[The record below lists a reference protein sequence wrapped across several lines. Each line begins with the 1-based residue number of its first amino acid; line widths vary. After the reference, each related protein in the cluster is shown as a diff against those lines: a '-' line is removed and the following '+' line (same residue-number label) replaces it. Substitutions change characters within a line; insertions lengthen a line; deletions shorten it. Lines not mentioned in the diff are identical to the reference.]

1 MHPSFSLGRSPGQGN
16 RKGLGQVVPREEK
29 MSEQNR
35 RPIAKE
41 GFPFLIPMVLLT
53 VILGVLGWKVW
64 MSLGILLSLF
74 IAYFFRNPRREIPDL
89 QNIILS
95 PADGR
100 IVHIGECQEDRFLK
114 EKTLK
119 VSIFMSLFDV
129 HLNRAPVSG
138 KVLQRN
144 YLPGRFLAAN
154 VEKSSLLN
162 EQNAVILE
170 TEDRFKILLI
180 QIAGFVARRIV
191 CYAKTG
197 DLLRKGEIFGLI
209 RFGSRVDLYLPPEV
223 KPIVRVGQHVKG
235 GESIIGYRA

>member
-1 MHPSFSLGRSPGQGN
+1 MGIFFSL
-16 RKGLGQVVPREEK
+16 
-29 MSEQNR
+29 
-35 RPIAKE
+35 
-41 GFPFLIPMVLLT
+41 FL
-53 VILGVLGWKVW
+53 
-64 MSLGILLSLF
+64 
-74 IAYFFRNPRREIPDL
+74 AYFFRNPRRKIPDL
-89 QNIILS
+89 QNVILS

-100 IVHIGECQEDRFLK
+100 IVYVGECEEERFLK

-119 VSIFMSLFDV
+119 VSIFMSMFDV
-129 HLNRAPVSG
+129 HINRMPISG
-138 KVLQRN
+138 KVVQRN
-144 YLPGRFLAAN
+144 YLPGHFHVAS

-162 EQNAVILE
+162 EQNAMILE
-170 TEDRFKILLI
+170 SEDRFRILLV

-191 CYAKTG
+191 CYAKAG

>member
-1 MHPSFSLGRSPGQGN
+1 MA
-16 RKGLGQVVPREEK
+16 PREEK
-29 MSEQNR
+29 MTEQHR

-41 GFPFLIPMVLLT
+41 GFPFLIPAVLLT

-64 MSLGILLSLF
+64 MFLGILVSLF

-100 IVHIGECQEDRFLK
+100 VVHVGECEEHRFLK

-138 KVLQRN
+138 KVLERN
-144 YLPGRFLAAN
+144 YLPGRFLVAN
-154 VEKSSLLN
+154 AEKSSLLN
-162 EQNAVILE
+162 EQNAMILE
-170 TEDRFKILLI
+170 TEDRLKILLI

-197 DLLRKGEIFGLI
+197 NFLRKGEIFGLI

>member
-1 MHPSFSLGRSPGQGN
+1 
-16 RKGLGQVVPREEK
+16 
-29 MSEQNR
+29 
-35 RPIAKE
+35 
-41 GFPFLIPMVLLT
+41 
-53 VILGVLGWKVW
+53 

-74 IAYFFRNPRREIPDL
+74 IAYFFRNPRREIPNL

-100 IVHIGECQEDRFLK
+100 VIHVGECEEDRFLK
-114 EKTLK
+114 EKVLK
-119 VSIFMSLFDV
+119 VSIFMSVFDV

-138 KVLQRN
+138 KVLERN
-144 YLPGRFLAAN
+144 YLPGRFLVAS

-170 TEDRFKILLI
+170 TEDRLKILLV

-209 RFGSRVDLYLPPEV
+209 RFGSRVDLYLPTEV

-235 GESIIGYRA
+235 GESVIGYRA

>member
-1 MHPSFSLGRSPGQGN
+1 VAS
-16 RKGLGQVVPREEK
+16 KEEK
-29 MSEQNR
+29 MTEQNR
-35 RPIAKE
+35 WPVAKE
-41 GFPFLIPMVLLT
+41 GLFFLIPVVLLT
-53 VILGVLGWKVW
+53 VILGIVGWKVW

-74 IAYFFRNPRREIPDL
+74 IAYFFRNPRREISDL

-100 IVHIGECQEDRFLK
+100 IIHVGECEEDRFLK

-138 KVLQRN
+138 KVLKRN
-144 YLPGRFLAAN
+144 YLPGRFLVAN

-170 TEDRFKILLI
+170 TEDRFRILMI

>member
-1 MHPSFSLGRSPGQGN
+1 M
-16 RKGLGQVVPREEK
+16 K
-29 MSEQNR
+29 QNQW
-35 RPIAKE
+35 PIAKE
-41 GFPFLIPMVLLT
+41 GLPFLIPVALLAI
-53 VILGVLGWKVW
+53 ILGTMGWKIW

-74 IAYFFRNPRREIPDL
+74 IAYFFRNPRREIPNL

-100 IVHIGECQEDRFLK
+100 VIHVGECEEDRFLK
-114 EKTLK
+114 EKVLK
-119 VSIFMSLFDV
+119 VSIFMSVFDV

-138 KVLQRN
+138 KVLERN
-144 YLPGRFLAAN
+144 YLPGRFLVAS

-170 TEDRFKILLI
+170 TEDRLKILLV

-209 RFGSRVDLYLPPEV
+209 RFGSRVDLYLPTEV
-223 KPIVRVGQHVKG
+223 KPIVRVGQYVKG
-235 GESIIGYRA
+235 GESVIGYRA

>member
-1 MHPSFSLGRSPGQGN
+1 
-16 RKGLGQVVPREEK
+16 
-29 MSEQNR
+29 MSEQIR
-35 RPIAKE
+35 RPIVKE
-41 GFPFLIPMVLLT
+41 GLPFLIPVVLLT
-53 VILGVLGWKVW
+53 VILGVLGWKIW
-64 MSLGILLSLF
+64 MSLGIFVSLF
-74 IAYFFRNPRREIPDL
+74 ITYFFRNPRRQIPDL
-89 QNIILS
+89 QNIILA

-100 IVHIGECQEDRFLK
+100 IVHVGECQEDRFLK

-138 KVLQRN
+138 KVLERN
-144 YLPGRFLAAN
+144 YLPGRFLVAN
-154 VEKSSLLN
+154 AEKSSLLN

-170 TEDRFKILLI
+170 TEDRIKILLI
-180 QIAGFVARRIV
+180 QIAGFLARRIV

-209 RFGSRVDLYLPPEV
+209 RFGSRVDLYLPPEI
-223 KPIVRVGQHVKG
+223 KPIVRLGQHVKG

>member
-1 MHPSFSLGRSPGQGN
+1 M
-16 RKGLGQVVPREEK
+16 K
-29 MSEQNR
+29 QNR
-35 RPIAKE
+35 WPIAKE
-41 GFPFLIPMVLLT
+41 GLSFLIPMVVLT
-53 VILGVLGWKVW
+53 IL
-64 MSLGILLSLF
+64 LGILGWTAWMYLGIFLSLF
-74 IAYFFRNPRREIPDL
+74 IAYFFRNPRREIPNL

-100 IVHIGECQEDRFLK
+100 IIHVGECEEDRFLK
-114 EKTLK
+114 KKTLK
-119 VSIFMSLFDV
+119 VSIFMSIFDV
-129 HLNRAPVSG
+129 HINRAPVSG
-138 KVLQRN
+138 RVLERN
-144 YLPGRFLAAN
+144 YLPGRFLVAS

>member
-1 MHPSFSLGRSPGQGN
+1 M
-16 RKGLGQVVPREEK
+16 
-29 MSEQNR
+29 EQNKW
-35 RPIAKE
+35 PIAKE
-41 GFPFLIPMVLLT
+41 GVPFLIPAALLT
-53 VILGVLGWKVW
+53 VFLGIMGWKVL
-64 MSLGILLSLF
+64 MSLGILFSLF

-89 QNIILS
+89 PNIILS

-100 IVHIGECQEDRFLK
+100 VIHVGECEEDRFLK

-138 KVLQRN
+138 KVLERS
-144 YLPGRFLAAN
+144 YLPGRFLVAS

-191 CYAKTG
+191 CYAKEG
-197 DLLRKGEIFGLI
+197 HRLRKGEIFGLI

-223 KPIVRVGQHVKG
+223 KPIVRMGQHVKG
-235 GESIIGYRA
+235 GESIIGYQA

>member
-1 MHPSFSLGRSPGQGN
+1 M
-16 RKGLGQVVPREEK
+16 
-29 MSEQNR
+29 
-35 RPIAKE
+35 
-41 GFPFLIPMVLLT
+41 
-53 VILGVLGWKVW
+53 GWKIW
-64 MSLGILLSLF
+64 MLLGILLSLF
-74 IAYFFRNPRREIPDL
+74 IAYFFRNPKREIPNL
-89 QNIILS
+89 RNIILS
-95 PADGR
+95 PADGK
-100 IVHIGECQEDRFLK
+100 IIHVGEFEEDRFLK
-114 EKTLK
+114 EKSLK

-138 KVLQRN
+138 KVLERN
-144 YLPGRFLAAN
+144 YLPGRFLIAN

-170 TEDRFKILLI
+170 TEDRLKILLI

-197 DLLRKGEIFGLI
+197 DTLRRGEIFGLI

-235 GESIIGYRA
+235 GESIIGYRV